1 MSNDEWKELS
11 NKLHYG
17 LALAEQRMLEKKAQR
32 NEKVVLSTSDGK
44 IKAVSARTLLRK
56 ARQQK
61 NTKD

>member
-17 LALAEQRMLEKKAQR
+17 LALAERRMLERKAER

-44 IKAVSARTLLRK
+44 IKTVSAQTLLRK
-56 ARQQK
+56 AGQQK
-61 NTKD
+61 NAKD